1 MSEPMDPNDL
11 IAEAAMELLREHG
24 PQTAADWGN
33 LLADAG
39 HGTPDDMT
47 EFVEY
52 VEDPLLGYLTG
63 ARYAALDT
71 LFEHR
76 ILTHRLTDAEI
87 SSGVLDAN
95 PDLMVLRVF
104 LDSFDD
110 TEDREI
116 RVVHRGL
123 DDAALAERGI
133 DDPTFPADEGFLL
146 APDALSECAAGDLIG
161 LFVADRELTLC
172 TVADVVDPTPGF
184 ADALANIL
192 TDTGA
197 ETLDAIVWQLM
208 LEEPTLF
215 RQPAAPLGELLE
227 SAGYVRDGD
236 YVAIE
241 GFDFEAFHLANRAR
255 MLEIRDNLH
264 PDEAAAVIALV
275 DLVSA
280 AHLEFPEDTS
290 EIGDW
295 ARAQITENPQIY
307 VAVAEPPAAAAALEL
322 LSELD
327 DHDEILHAV
336 ATALADKGPRRVK
349 PAAYWLAGK
358 AADRLGKIIVAEA
371 YYESALDRDPDW
383 VPAIFELAL
392 LAADRSD
399 ATRALALLGRIEGG
413 ESEILHDVLA
423 RYAPAEHPELGRNDK
438 CWCGSGRKYKVCHLG
453 KSEITFD
460 DRANWLYIKAQ
471 LFSRSPEY
479 FDVVFDLAEV
489 RAQHWDDDDALTRA
503 LEGGLAVDT
512 ALFDSNIFGVFV
524 ERRGELLP
532 ADELELAQQWL
543 QVPQSVYEVASTV
556 PGTSLT
562 LRDVRTDV
570 AYDVADEWGSLNL
583 EAGSLVCARVLP
595 AGSAMRTFGGIEPI
609 AAADKDGLIAL
620 LDSPDTEPWQ
630 LVEFL
635 SARFAALR

>member
-1 MSEPMDPNDL
+1 MDPNDL
-11 IAEAAMELLREHG
+11 IAEAAMELLRQHG

-33 LLADAG
+33 LLAEAG
-39 HGTPDDMT
+39 HGTADDMT

-52 VEDPLLGYLTG
+52 VEDPLLGYLSG
-63 ARYAALDT
+63 ERYAALDT

-76 ILTHRLTDAEI
+76 VLTHRLTDAEI

-104 LDSFDD
+104 LDSFEED
-110 TEDREI
+110 EDREM

-123 DDAALAERGI
+123 DDDVLAERGI
-133 DDPTFPADEGFLL
+133 EDPKFPADEGFLL
-146 APDALSECAAGDLIG
+146 ASDALSECSAGDLIG

-172 TVADVVDPTPGF
+172 TIAEVLDSAPTFG
-184 ADALANIL
+184 DALGSIL
-192 TDTGA
+192 SETGA

-208 LEEPTLF
+208 LEDPSLF
-215 RQPAAPLGELLE
+215 RQPAAPLGELLD

-236 YVAIE
+236 YVALE
-241 GFDFEAFHLANRAR
+241 GFDFEAYHLANRAR

-264 PDEAAAVIALV
+264 ADEAAAVIALV

-290 EIGDW
+290 GIGDW
-295 ARAQITENPQIY
+295 ARKQITENPQIY
-307 VAVAEPPAAAAALEL
+307 VGISEPPAAAAALEL

-327 DHDEILHAV
+327 DHDEVLHAV

-358 AADRLGKIIVAEA
+358 AADSLGKIIVAEA

-383 VPAIFELAL
+383 VPAIFDLAL
-392 LAADRSD
+392 LVADRSD

-423 RYAPAEHPELGRNDK
+423 RYAPADHPELGRNDK
-438 CWCGSGRKYKVCHLG
+438 CWCGSGRKFKVCHLG
-453 KSEITFD
+453 KAEVTFD
-460 DRANWLYIKAQ
+460 DRANWLYVKAQ
-471 LFSRSPEY
+471 LFSRTPEY
-479 FDVVFDLAEV
+479 FDEVFDLAEV
-489 RAQHWDDDDALTRA
+489 RAHHWDDEDALTRA
-503 LEGGLAVDT
+503 LEGGLAVDA
-512 ALFDSNIFGVFV
+512 ALFDGNIFEAFI

-532 ADELELAQQWL
+532 ADELELAQRWL
-543 QVPQSVYEVASTV
+543 EVSRSVYEVVSTV

-562 LRDVRTDV
+562 LSDVRSGDV
-570 AYDVADEWGSLNL
+570 HDVTDEWGSLNL
-583 EAGSLVCARVLP
+583 EAGALVCARVLP
-595 AGSAMRTFGGIEPI
+595 AGTTTRTFGGIEPI
-609 AAADKDGLIAL
+609 AAEDKDALIAL
-620 LDSPDTEPWQ
+620 IDSPDTEPWQ

-635 SARFAALR
+635 SARFATR

>member
-1 MSEPMDPNDL
+1 MDPNDL

-63 ARYAALDT
+63 SRYAALDT

-241 GFDFEAFHLANRAR
+241 GFDFEAFHMANRAR

-358 AADRLGKIIVAEA
+358 AADRLGKVIVAEA

-453 KSEITFD
+453 KVDESVREDGRWLYKKACMFAFSSEFADMVVQFD
-460 DRANWLYIKAQ
+460 DLVAAG
-471 LFSRSPEY
+471 S
-479 FDVVFDLAEV
+479 
-489 RAQHWDDDDALTRA
+489 DDDDRSIFDGPALDIA
-503 LEGGLAVDT
+503 LFEGGIFAQFITRRGNLLTEHEVAT
-512 ALFDSNIFGVFV
+512 ARQWLDV
-524 ERRGELLP
+524 ERSVFEVTEMNTLLDRRTGDTVTVSGA
-532 ADELELAQQWL
+532 ADLE
-543 QVPQSVYEVASTV
+543 
-556 PGTSLT
+556 PG
-562 LRDVRTDV
+562 D
-570 AYDVADEWGSLNL
+570 
-583 EAGSLVCARVLP
+583 LVCARVLP
-595 AGSAMRTFGGIEPI
+595 AGSSAQVVGSVIVSSELQ
-609 AAADKDGLIAL
+609 AANVLQVLGRDHHDVAELIR
-620 LDSPDTEPWQ
+620 
-630 LVEFL
+630 VL
-635 SARFAALR
+635 S